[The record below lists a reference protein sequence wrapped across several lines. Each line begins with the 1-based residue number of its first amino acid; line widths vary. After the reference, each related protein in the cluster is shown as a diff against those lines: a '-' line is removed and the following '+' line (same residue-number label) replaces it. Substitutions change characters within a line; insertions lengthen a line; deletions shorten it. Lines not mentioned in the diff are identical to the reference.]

1 MVKQWVCIPDLG
13 GVDEV
18 TVLDVLIQPGDKLEL
33 DQPIGTLESDKASME
48 VPASVAGT
56 VVSVALSVGQ
66 KVSEGA
72 KAYEVELQAS
82 SEVCAA
88 PEASVKETPVAS
100 VAEVVTVVTTPEND
114 AKPSDVYAGPGVR
127 RLAHALGVSI
137 KTVRGTGPKGRVMRD
152 DLYTYIKQAMQ
163 SSGSGIEPLPK
174 EDPYKYGEVSAQA
187 LSKIKQATATHMRK
201 CWLNIPHVTQHER
214 VDITELEQFRQLCKP
229 VLKEQ
234 GVRLTMLAF
243 IMKALADLMPE
254 FPFINASYNAQDQT
268 LLCKQYY
275 HIGVAV
281 DTPGGL
287 LVPVLRD
294 VNTLSVSDIARGLQ
308 EISEKARQGTIT
320 PAELQGGGFTVTSLG
335 GIGGDYFTPIVNGPQ
350 VAILG
355 VSKATIMPVWQD
367 VAFEPRLLLPLSLS
381 YDHRVIDGAQAARF
395 IVALGTKLASM
406 QEQTLTMGLGSS
418 GQSSG

>member
-18 TVLDVLIQPGDKLEL
+18 TVLDVLIQPGAQVQL
-33 DQPIGTLESDKASME
+33 DQPICTLESDKASME
-48 VPASVAGT
+48 VPASVAGK
-56 VVSVALSVGQ
+56 VVQVALSVGQ
-66 KVSEGA
+66 KVQEGSQ
-72 KAYEVELQAS
+72 AYEVELEADELATASETVSETATAAAQAPVKPT
-82 SEVCAA
+82 ETVAVVAA
-88 PEASVKETPVAS
+88 T
-100 VAEVVTVVTTPEND
+100 
-114 AKPSDVYAGPGVR
+114 KPGLYAGPGVR
-127 RLAHALGVSI
+127 RLAHALGIALDSI
-137 KTVRGTGPKGRVMRD
+137 HGTGPKGRVLRD
-152 DLYTYIKQAMQ
+152 DLYRHIKQAMH
-163 SSGSGIEPLPK
+163 SGAGIEPLPK
-174 EDPYKYGEVSAQA
+174 EDPYKYGDVSVQA
-187 LSKIKQATATHMRK
+187 LSKIKQATAVHMRR
-201 CWLNIPHVTQHER
+201 CWQNIPHVTQHER

-243 IMKALADLMPE
+243 ILKALVDVMQD
-254 FPFINASYNAQDQT
+254 FPFINALYNEQEQT

-294 VNTLSVSDIARGLQ
+294 VDRLSVSDIAKGLQ
-308 EISEKARQGTIT
+308 DLSEKARQGSIT

-355 VSKATIMPVWQD
+355 VSKAQIMPHWQGEG
-367 VAFEPRLLLPLSLS
+367 FEPRLLLPLSLS
-381 YDHRVIDGAQAARF
+381 YDHRVVDGAQAARF
-395 IVALGTKLASM
+395 IVALGAKLTSM
-406 QEQTLTMGLGSS
+406 QEQTLTMGLGAT
-418 GQSSG
+418 GQSSS